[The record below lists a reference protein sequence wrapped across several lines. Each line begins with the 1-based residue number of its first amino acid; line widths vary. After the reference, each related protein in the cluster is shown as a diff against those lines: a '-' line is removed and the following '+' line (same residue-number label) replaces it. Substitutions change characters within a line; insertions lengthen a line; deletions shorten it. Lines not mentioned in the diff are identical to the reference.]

1 MENTKELKGR
11 FTRVDSDFI
20 SRGIRCGGWLYYPD
34 ETVEPPV
41 VIMAHGF
48 AAERT
53 FRLPAFA
60 EKFVQRG
67 LAVFLFDYR
76 NFGSSDGEPRNLV
89 NPYRQIQDWKA
100 AIAHVRTLK
109 GINRSKIAL
118 WGSSF
123 SGGHVIVIASS
134 DPEIAAIVAQVP
146 FVDGLSMLKF
156 GWQYIF
162 QGTIAGI
169 RDLIRKL
176 TFRKPYYVPVV
187 ADPGTFAI
195 MNTPDSK
202 PGYMAMVPQN
212 SSWENKCPARICLMV
227 PFYRPICFAHKVT
240 CPALILLAEG
250 ETLLPIAKTKQTA
263 ARMKNGILVSTSAGH
278 FDPYMGEK
286 FEEVAQIEADFLVNH
301 LLN

>member
-1 MENTKELKGR
+1 MADTKKPAGE
-11 FTRVDSDFI
+11 FTRVDSDFM
-20 SRGIRCGGWLYYPD
+20 SSGIRCGGWLYSPGGA
-34 ETVEPPV
+34 VKPPV

-53 FRLPAFA
+53 FRLPAYA

-89 NPYRQIQDWKA
+89 NPYRHIRDWKA
-100 AIAHVRTLK
+100 AIAHVRTLQ
-109 GINRSKIAL
+109 GIDTSKMAL
-118 WGSSF
+118 WGTSF
-123 SGGHVIVIASS
+123 SGGHAIVIASS

-156 GWQYIF
+156 GWRYIL
-162 QGTIAGI
+162 QGTVAGA

-176 TFRKPYYVPVV
+176 TLREPYYMPVV
-187 ADPGTFAI
+187 ADPGTFAV
-195 MNTPDSK
+195 MNSPDSK
-202 PGYMAMVPQN
+202 PGYLAMVPKD
-212 SSWENKCPARICLMV
+212 SSWENKCPARICLLIS
-227 PFYRPICFAHKVT
+227 FYRPVRFAHKVK

-250 ETLLPIAKTKQTA
+250 ETLLPIERTKQTA
-263 ARMKNGILVSTSAGH
+263 ARMSNGTLVSTSGGH
-278 FDPYMGEK
+278 FDPYVGEK
-286 FEEVAQIEADFLVNH
+286 FEEVAQIEANFLVKH